1 MRHFTILVFLL
12 LSITL
17 VAQDE
22 SKPLL
27 KDKLYTGG
35 NIGLSGN
42 FSNYFSFRISPLLGL
57 KLTPKIYTG
66 VGLEYSYTSDK
77 RYTPKV
83 SANDYGTRIFTQY
96 NILPQFFAHAEY
108 ACYSYDSYYLNIK
121 SDRVFVPYLL
131 LGGGY
136 RKQINSRS
144 FFSLR
149 VLFDVI
155 QDGYSPY
162 EPGQPY
168 ISVGFGINL

>member
-1 MRHFTILVFLL
+1 MKQIITLIFLFFC
-12 LSITL
+12 ITL

-22 SKPLL
+22 SKPSL

-42 FSNYFSFRISPLLGL
+42 FSNYFSFRVSPILGL
-57 KLTPKIYTG
+57 KLTPKVYTG
-66 VGLEYSYTSDK
+66 LGIEYSYTSDK
-77 RYTPKV
+77 RYNPKV
-83 SANDYGTRIFTQY
+83 SANDYGARFFAQY

-136 RKQINSRS
+136 RKQINDRS
-144 FFSLR
+144 FFSVR

-168 ISVGFGINL
+168 ISIGFGIHL